1 MSLHNSQTP
10 KPNVSETIQ
19 PSLAQENNQ
28 LVESA
33 YITSDYQKTSTNRD
47 FGNETET
54 KFDSS
59 SPDRP
64 FNYSVDDKQ
73 PYSAYST
80 AGLTSNLGSAA
91 LNNYQYS
98 SRDYTLPST
107 YGISN
112 YQSAPKTEGSGPV
125 TQSYSYS
132 SYKHETTSPTIKALN
147 ENTATLL
154 GRSAALDSNN
164 FGKTSL
170 TLQGLAPE
178 NRTLSFGASNYSAD
192 LKNLGLGKEEYKTS
206 FTTATKEANPDLK
219 YSNYLK
225 SNPTTFEYGKSPY
238 ETTFGSTANPIPTAG
253 GIEGTSSS
261 LYKNYSVRE
270 EEVRKS
276 GVQANKGL
284 YSSTDYTDLINK
296 ISNKNTETPQN
307 DNYTIIKPDS
317 LNNTEKKQRQTVG
330 SHYYQSTYPNTVRTP
345 SESGKKDR
353 YANYEISGVMSPP
366 FKRDKVEVDRH
377 AEVVDDYVI
386 SEPHITKK
394 TLYTIE
400 NANANSISINGGKDL
415 VNQLSVHRTPDR
427 KIKSKS
433 GSPSPFDD
441 LKHALKNE
449 SIQISKIVIETVENY
464 GGEVETY
471 QPAAAVTTHN
481 RHGSE
486 KFDIVMEQQQT
497 GSHLLHNRNS
507 SRTESI
513 KSPGNIRIQ
522 RNLIEESSSFKE
534 QPHHLHSRKHS
545 DASSSKVGGTIN
557 AINERIKDLDHYLS
571 SGTRSASKQSNLV
584 SPNTKAESSGIHHR
598 VHHHHEEKAAAT
610 AQDLKEKE
618 KQDEKE
624 RAKLKEKE
632 KQDEKEK
639 ARLEKERVKAEKEK
653 EKEREKREKEEAK
666 LKAKQAAALAK
677 EANKNNNSGSSGH
690 LIVKAIIGF
699 IILLLLGVLSLE
711 LIMGAEEYDALLDTP
726 LNQVLP

>member
-10 KPNVSETIQ
+10 KPEVSETAH
-19 PSLAQENNQ
+19 PGLAQENNQ
-28 LVESA
+28 LAESA
-33 YITSDYQKTSTNRD
+33 FITSDYQKASTNRD

-59 SPDRP
+59 SPDRH
-64 FNYSVDDKQ
+64 FNSSRYSVDDKQ
-73 PYSAYST
+73 PYSAFST

-91 LNNYQYS
+91 LNNYQSS

-112 YQSAPKTEGSGPV
+112 YQSAPKTEGSGPI

-206 FTTATKEANPDLK
+206 FTTETKEAHPDLK
-219 YSNYLK
+219 YSDYLK
-225 SNPTTFEYGKSPY
+225 SKPTTFEYGKSPY

-261 LYKNYSVRE
+261 LYKNYSIRDE
-270 EEVRKS
+270 ETRKS
-276 GVQANKGL
+276 AVQSNKGL

-296 ISNKNTETPQN
+296 ISNKNNDTTSTKN
-307 DNYTIIKPDS
+307 DNYTIMKPDS

-366 FKRDKVEVDRH
+366 FKRDKVEVERH
-377 AEVVDDYVI
+377 GEVVDDYVI

-471 QPAAAVTTHN
+471 EPAAAVATHN
-481 RHGSE
+481 RYGSE
-486 KFDIVMEQQQT
+486 KFDIVMEQQS
-497 GSHLLHNRNS
+497 GGHHLLHNRNH

-513 KSPGNIRIQ
+513 KSPGNVRIQ
-522 RNLIEESSSFKE
+522 RNLVEESSSFKE
-534 QPHHLHSRKHS
+534 QPQHHLHSRKHS

-557 AINERIKDLDHYLS
+557 AINERIKDLDNYLS

-584 SPNTKAESSGIHHR
+584 SPNAKAESSGIHHR
-598 VHHHHEEKAAAT
+598 VHHHHEEKTPAPVP
-610 AQDLKEKE
+610 AQDLK
-618 KQDEKE
+618 
-624 RAKLKEKE
+624 ALKEKE

-677 EANKNNNSGSSGH
+677 EANKHNHGGSQH

-726 LNQVLP
+726 LNKVLP